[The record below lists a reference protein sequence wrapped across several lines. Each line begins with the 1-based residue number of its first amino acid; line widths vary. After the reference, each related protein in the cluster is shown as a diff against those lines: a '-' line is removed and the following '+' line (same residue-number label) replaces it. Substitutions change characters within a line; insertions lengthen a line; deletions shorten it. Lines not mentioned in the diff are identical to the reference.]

1 MKRLGLIRRVAKALI
16 YGGGN
21 EMRLRLLPNYYIRQ
35 SSRYK
40 AFDFG
45 NKKSGLIAPLL
56 FKERF
61 GGLRGAAL
69 SR

>member
-1 MKRLGLIRRVAKALI
+1 
-16 YGGGN
+16 
-21 EMRLRLLPNYYIRQ
+21 MRLRLLPNYYIRQ

-45 NKKSGLIAPLL
+45 NKKWSNSYITLL
-56 FKERF
+56 RKDSEAYRE
-61 GGLRGAAL
+61 AAL